1 MLTGLDVLLM
11 DTTQLKGRRVGLLSN
26 SAGITCDARRNV
38 DALREAGVNLVA
50 LFSPEHG
57 FGGAAVAGEVISSSM
72 DRLTGLPIHS
82 LYGETKKPT
91 KEMLKG
97 IDVLL
102 FDLQDVGVRFYTYTT
117 TLAYALEACAEND
130 VTLMVLDRPNP
141 ITGTIVEGPVLDP
154 SYQSFIGHD
163 AIPIRYAMTI
173 GELARYHAV
182 ETRGQRTANGA
193 SLQVVAMQ
201 GWVRDQW
208 FEQTALP
215 WAAPSP
221 NMPQPHTALFYPGMG
236 LAGEGASCSIGA
248 LTPLPFERIGAPWL
262 DGDVLANK
270 MTALALAGVRFRV
283 TSFVPTAKH
292 YAYADQVCYGVQ
304 LHVIDRVAFRPVRVA
319 LHLMQVIRG
328 LWPDQWV
335 WNARH
340 FDLLMGNGET
350 RAQLDNGA
358 RVDDIV
364 QSWRAGQHE
373 FEARRQACLLYE

>member
-11 DTTQLKGRRVGLLSN
+11 DTTRLKGRRVGLLSN
-26 SAGITCDARRNV
+26 SAGITWDVRCNV
-38 DALREAGVNLVA
+38 DALHEAGVNLVA

-57 FGGAAVAGEVISSSM
+57 FGGAVVAGEVVTSSV

-91 KEMLKG
+91 SEMLSG
-97 IDVLL
+97 LDVLL

-141 ITGTIVEGPVLDP
+141 IAGQIIEGPVLEA
-154 SYQSFIGHD
+154 SHQSFIGHG

-173 GELARYHAV
+173 GELAHHHAV
-182 ETRGQRTANGA
+182 ETRHGA

-201 GWVRDQW
+201 GWTRDQW
-208 FEQTALP
+208 FDQTQLP
-215 WAAPSP
+215 WAAASP
-221 NMPQPHTALFYPGMG
+221 NMPHAHTALFYPGMG
-236 LAGEGASCSIGA
+236 LAGEGANCSIGA

-270 MTALALAGVRFRV
+270 MNALALAGVRFRA
-283 TSFVPTAKH
+283 THFVPAAKQ
-292 YAYADQVCYGVQ
+292 YPYADDVCYGVQ
-304 LHVIDRVAFRPVRVA
+304 LHVIDRVVFRPVTVA

-328 LWPDQWV
+328 LCPDQWV

-350 RAQLDNGA
+350 RTQLDSGA
-358 RVDDIV
+358 SVDDIV
-364 QSWRAGQHE
+364 QSWLAGQQE

>member
-1 MLTGLDVLLM
+1 MLTGLDVLLL

-26 SAGITCDARRNV
+26 SAGITRDVHRNV
-38 DALREAGVNLVA
+38 DALREAGVNLMA

-57 FGGAAVAGEVISSSM
+57 FGGAAVAGEVVFSSI
-72 DRLTGLPIHS
+72 DRTTGLPVYS

-91 KEMLKG
+91 KEMLSG
-97 IDVLL
+97 LDVLL

-130 VTLMVLDRPNP
+130 VLLMVLDRPNP

-154 SYQSFIGHD
+154 SYQSFIGHG
-163 AIPIRYAMTI
+163 AIPIRYATTI
-173 GELARYHAV
+173 GELARYYAV
-182 ETRGQRTANGA
+182 ETRGQGTAL
-193 SLQVVAMQ
+193 STFLQVVNLR
-201 GWVRDQW
+201 GWARSMWFDQT
-208 FEQTALP
+208 QLL

-221 NMPQPHTALFYPGMG
+221 NMPHAHTAVFYPGMG

-262 DGDVLANK
+262 DGDALANK
-270 MTALALAGVRFRV
+270 MNALALAGVRFRA
-283 TSFVPTAKH
+283 TRFVPTAKQV
-292 YAYADQVCYGVQ
+292 AYADQVCNGVQ
-304 LHVIDRVAFRPVRVA
+304 LHVTDRVAFRPVTMA

-328 LWPDQWV
+328 LCPDQWV

-350 RAQLDNGA
+350 RTQLDAGVS
-358 RVDDIV
+358 VDDIV